1 MADNDKVHV
10 KLKRVTIRNFQH
22 RDAADFFEY
31 RSDPVANILQGYT
44 PFTILEQA
52 VDYVDRQKNNRFGQA
67 GHWIQLGIV
76 ENVSKKLIGD
86 IGIRPQDYDPR
97 MVEIGFTISSDF
109 RRKGYAREA
118 LSGLF
123 AWLFWEKQIH
133 RIVAITDT
141 ENHATISLLESLHMR
156 REGKTV
162 KSFWNQGGW
171 RDEYLFALL
180 SEEWMTY

>member
-1 MADNDKVHV
+1 MADDRVHL
-10 KLKRVTIRNFQH
+10 KLKRVTIRNFQN

-31 RSDPVANILQGYT
+31 RSDPVANILQGYSPLT
-44 PFTILEQA
+44 ALDQA
-52 VDYVDRQKNNRFGQA
+52 VDYVDRQKNNLFGQP

-76 ENVSKKLIGD
+76 ENESNKLIGD

-97 MVEIGFTISSDF
+97 MVEIGFTVASDF
-109 RRKGYAREA
+109 RKKGYAKEA

-141 ENHATISLLESLHMR
+141 ENHATIRLLESLRMR
-156 REGKTV
+156 TEGKTI
-162 KSFWNQGGW
+162 KSFWNQGAW

-180 SEEWMTY
+180 SEEWMTH